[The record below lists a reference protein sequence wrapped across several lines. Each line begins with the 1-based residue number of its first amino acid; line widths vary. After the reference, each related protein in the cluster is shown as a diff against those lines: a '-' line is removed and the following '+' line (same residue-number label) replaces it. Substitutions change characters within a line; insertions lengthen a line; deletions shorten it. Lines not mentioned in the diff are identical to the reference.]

1 MPLDTTITLQY
12 RHGQSTA
19 AAARYL
25 FRHGGYSRFYSGLSM
40 ALVQGPMSRFGDTAA
55 NAALLH
61 WFDAS
66 ERTQTLP
73 TVVKTSTAS
82 VSGFLP
88 CLDNINFCIYRQ
100 LQLAGVWS

>member
-1 MPLDTTITLQY
+1 MPLDTTITMQY

-25 FRHGGYSRFYSGLSM
+25 FRHGGYTRFYCGVSV
-40 ALVQGPMSRFGDTAA
+40 ALVQGPMSRFGDTAT
-55 NAALLH
+55 NAAVLH

-66 ERTQTLP
+66 DKTRSLP

-82 VSGFLP
+82 VREIFMRLRKRLP
-88 CLDNINFCIYRQ
+88 KTVL
-100 LQLAGVWS
+100 